1 MTVTVTPETFTMVL
15 FDQPT
20 IVATVER
27 VAGLIGI
34 PDDEAIRV
42 EVDEAGPIAR
52 AELASVDP
60 IVISAEGGSF
70 EDPRHPRQLSESAV
84 AVTVGRLLLQAV
96 DRRSPTFGDPPADA
110 DLPLAHRVAWDVYA
124 VGRLDRLGFDGQRQ
138 RRLYA
143 FRNRVGFT
151 DVADEAFTRLWA
163 GSDLTWDDV
172 TRIADDALAVR
183 SA

>member
-1 MTVTVTPETFTMVL
+1 MTVTVTPESFTMVL

-34 PDDEAIRV
+34 PDTEEIRV
-42 EVDEAGPIAR
+42 EIDEAGPIAR
-52 AELASVDP
+52 AELSSIDP

-84 AVTVGRLLLQAV
+84 AVTVGRLLLQAM
-96 DRRSPTFGDPPADA
+96 DRRSPAFGDPPPD
-110 DLPLAHRVAWDVYA
+110 DGLSLAHRVAWDVYA
-124 VGRLDRLGFDGQRQ
+124 VGRLERLGFEGQRQ
-138 RRLYA
+138 RRVYA

-151 DVADEAFTRLWA
+151 DVADEAFTRLWT
-163 GSDLTWDDV
+163 GSDLTW
-172 TRIADDALAVR
+172 ADITSISDEALAVR